1 MSRRQWILLIGGLP
15 AMALFALLGWAL
27 AQSGGNPGGLGVNS
41 RLGEVAATNQPVPQF
56 VVTSLNGAE
65 IDIKA
70 LRGKVVM
77 IDFWSSWCGPCRA
90 EAPILSQVYREY
102 EGQPVAFIGIAI
114 WDNSSDI
121 LKFADEFNVQ
131 YPNAIDSEGRIAFEY
146 GVTGIPQKFFIDSS
160 GTLVRKYVGPMNAT
174 TLRQVLDEM
183 LDNES
188 LGLTRIS

>member
-1 MSRRQWILLIGGLP
+1 
-15 AMALFALLGWAL
+15 MALFALLGWAL